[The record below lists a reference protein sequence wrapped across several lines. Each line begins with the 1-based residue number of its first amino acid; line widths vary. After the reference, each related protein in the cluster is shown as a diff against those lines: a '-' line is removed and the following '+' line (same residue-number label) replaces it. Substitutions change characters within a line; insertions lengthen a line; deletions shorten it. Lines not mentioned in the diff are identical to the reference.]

1 MYFTSGSDRAF
12 EQLMQTRPGADH
24 FDSGEAGAPEDC
36 GTCRFYRPHWKYQ
49 FCVYE
54 ECPYQP
60 GKRIYSAPYGRTNDV
75 IMDMVLIYMGAHD
88 KGMVSFCEFQRQ
100 IPADLIGFFRRNFAG
115 LKCLTEMVGDH
126 IICTLISAGEICIL
140 SFGKKELCISKPGI
154 TLMAI
159 NEFSKIGFLRIFYII
174 NNICNRSRD
183 VPTFSYMQRHQS
195 CGRYFRHPLS
205 LIPIKEVIIAEKER
219 GCLCAPPNLL
229 NQI

>member
-1 MYFTSGSDRAF
+1 MLPAGFRIFYNRKTMFQT
-12 EQLMQTRPGADH
+12 QLVIHSPDCPGR
-24 FDSGEAGAPEDC
+24 APEVAKFFLTVQCSRVD
-36 GTCRFYRPHWKYQ
+36 
-49 FCVYE
+49 
-54 ECPYQP
+54 
-60 GKRIYSAPYGRTNDV
+60 NDV
-75 IMDMVLIYMGAHD
+75 IMDMVLIYMGADD

-100 IPADLIGFFRRNFAG
+100 LPADLIGFFRRNFAG

-126 IICTLISAGEICIL
+126 IVRTLVSAGQICIL
-140 SFGKKELCISKPGI
+140 SFGKKKLCISKPGI
-154 TLMAI
+154 TLIAI

-195 CGRYFRHPLS
+195 CGRYFRHLLN
-205 LIPIKEVIIAEKER
+205 LISIREVIIAEKER